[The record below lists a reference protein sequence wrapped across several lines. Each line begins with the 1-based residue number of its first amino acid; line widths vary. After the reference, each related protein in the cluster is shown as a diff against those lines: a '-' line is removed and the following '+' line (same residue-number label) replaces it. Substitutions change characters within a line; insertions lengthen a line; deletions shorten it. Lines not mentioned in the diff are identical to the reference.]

1 MKDGPE
7 KPPLSLQL
15 YNFKTLGFSL
25 YFLLIHFQ
33 IKEPLAWQYGPVPG
47 LLPSMPREPCRG
59 RGQEPGQMDR
69 VQRSDPQT
77 GRQPRA
83 GLEGQVQLPKKL
95 TEKRKKLEEQLRSE
109 Q

>member
-1 MKDGPE
+1 MAA

-33 IKEPLAWQYGPVPG
+33 IKETLAWQDGSAPG
-47 LLPSMPREPCRG
+47 LLPSMPQEPARGHAREPG
-59 RGQEPGQMDR
+59 PLDR
-69 VQRSDPQT
+69 VQRLDPQT

-83 GLEGQVQLPKKL
+83 GLEGQVQLPQ
-95 TEKRKKLEEQLRSE
+95 EGDREEE
-109 Q
+109 EAGGAAEE